1 MLYAAE
7 YIWICRTSLSCM
19 FWMFTRRYENV
30 QGKTKKER
38 FVSYTK
44 SWIKDTFTVQNILG
58 GGVIG
63 IFSFLYLSINL
74 SGNTVMEKQSLGA
87 AYTDHPLKY
96 FMFILL
102 EVGVYFLILYNYQK
116 RMHYITTF

>member
-7 YIWICRTSLSCM
+7 YIWICGGLLLVCFGCLQEDMKM
-19 FWMFTRRYENV
+19 FR
-30 QGKTKKER
+30 GKTKKER

-44 SWIKDTFTVQNILG
+44 KLDQRYIYRQNILG

-74 SGNTVMEKQSLGA
+74 SGNTVMEKQSLEL
-87 AYTDHPLKY
+87 P
-96 FMFILL
+96 IP
-102 EVGVYFLILYNYQK
+102 II
-116 RMHYITTF
+116 R